1 MPKKKPA
8 HYVSN
13 KDLLIAMEKFRENCK
28 EAEESGEDKPKV
40 PEYIGECILKIANGL
55 SNRPNFINYT
65 YKDEM
70 ISDGIENC
78 LQYIYNFN
86 PAKSKNPFAYFT
98 QIIYYAFIRRIQKE
112 KKQHH
117 IKHKMIDG
125 GEYKTHEQM
134 PGDPNTYTFNG
145 QFNPLVMVP
154 DEPVYKTKEKK
165 RNTRGLEKFM
175 EDDND

>member
-28 EAEESGEDKPKV
+28 EAAESGEDKPKV

-98 QIIYYAFIRRIQKE
+98 KIIYYALIRRIQKE
-112 KKQHH
+112 KKQQH

-125 GEYKTHEQM
+125 GEYKTHNQL
-134 PGDPNTYTFNG
+134 PNDPNTYTFNG

-154 DEPVYKTKEKK
+154 DQPVYKTKEKK

>member
-1 MPKKKPA
+1 MAKKKITA

-13 KDLLIAMEKFRENCK
+13 KELFEAMKKFKLECE
-28 EAEESGEDKPKV
+28 EADNVGERVKV
-40 PEYIGECILKIANGL
+40 PEYVGECILKIANGL

-98 QIIYYAFIRRIQKE
+98 QIIYLSLI
-112 KKQHH
+112 H
-117 IKHKMIDG
+117 I
-125 GEYKTHEQM
+125 
-134 PGDPNTYTFNG
+134 
-145 QFNPLVMVP
+145 
-154 DEPVYKTKEKK
+154 
-165 RNTRGLEKFM
+165 
-175 EDDND
+175 

>member
-13 KDLLIAMEKFRENCK
+13 KDLLVAMEKFRDDCK

-86 PAKSKNPFAYFT
+86 PKKSKNPFAYFT

-112 KKQHH
+112 KKQQH

-154 DEPVYKTKEKK
+154 DEPVYKTKEKRYINSMPPQK
-165 RNTRGLEKFM
+165 N
-175 EDDND
+175 N

>member
-13 KDLLIAMEKFRENCK
+13 KDLLVAMEKFRDDCK

-86 PAKSKNPFAYFT
+86 PKKSKNPFAYFT

-112 KKQHH
+112 KKQQH

-125 GEYKTHEQM
+125 GEYEQM

-165 RNTRGLEKFM
+165 KNNKGLEKFM
-175 EDDND
+175 EDEND

>member
-13 KDLLIAMEKFRENCK
+13 KDLLVAMEKFRDDCK

-86 PAKSKNPFAYFT
+86 P
-98 QIIYYAFIRRIQKE
+98 
-112 KKQHH
+112 KK
-117 IKHKMIDG
+117 
-125 GEYKTHEQM
+125 
-134 PGDPNTYTFNG
+134 
-145 QFNPLVMVP
+145 
-154 DEPVYKTKEKK
+154 
-165 RNTRGLEKFM
+165 
-175 EDDND
+175 